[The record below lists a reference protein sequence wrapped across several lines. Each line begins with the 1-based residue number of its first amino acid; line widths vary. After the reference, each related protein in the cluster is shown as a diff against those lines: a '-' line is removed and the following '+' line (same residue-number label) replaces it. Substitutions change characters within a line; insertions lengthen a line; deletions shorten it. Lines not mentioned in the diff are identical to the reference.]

1 MIIILIIDVLLVVF
15 THFSIVKLVC
25 MILIVIIFLFFCT
38 GGICDSVDS
47 SSKTFNT
54 GIVTLVNYNSRVAN
68 AVAGLTFTHEIGH
81 NFGSMVQQQLS
92 IFLIK
97 MSITITITITIIT
110 SMIQL
115 MIHVIVNH
123 LILMEG
129 NMLCLLLLMMV
140 VKSTIII
147 SHRPCS
153 REMMLTQIRNRG
165 QSIDGMFILL

>member
-1 MIIILIIDVLLVVF
+1 MIIILTIDVLLVVF

-68 AVAGLTFTHEIGH
+68 AVAGLTFTHEAGH

-92 IFLIK
+92 IK

-140 VKSTIII
+140 VESTIII
-147 SHRPCS
+147 SHHAVER
-153 REMMLTQIRNRG
+153 
-165 QSIDGMFILL
+165 